1 MSNKHVLESKAIAES
16 VKRVAEAAKPTPV
29 KPIGYSVVSKP
40 VKPVTPHLSVS
51 VGSSVSPK
59 VLLALR
65 EAGLL

>member
-16 VKRVAEAAKPTPV
+16 VQRVAEAAKPTPV
-29 KPIGYSVVSKP
+29 KPVGFSVARKP
-40 VKPVTPHLSVS
+40 VAPHLSVS